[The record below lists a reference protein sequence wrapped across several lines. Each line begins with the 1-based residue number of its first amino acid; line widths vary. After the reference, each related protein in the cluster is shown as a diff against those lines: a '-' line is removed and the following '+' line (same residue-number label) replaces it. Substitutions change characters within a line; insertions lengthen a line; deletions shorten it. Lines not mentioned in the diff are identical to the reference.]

1 MRAIALLIA
10 GFSLL
15 LDGGVQGAIY
25 REAPTLPLSGTRIVR
40 VGTEA
45 QLQAAMGN
53 LRSGDTIL
61 LSNGLYQLT
70 SHLII
75 NGRNNVTIRGEAG
88 STNVVLAGKG
98 MDNRNHGGVL
108 HGVWANGTNTT
119 IAHLTIRETYDNPI
133 IFNSPA
139 QAPRVYAVRLIDAGS
154 QFIKSN
160 PTDVNAGRG
169 VNDGRVEHCWF
180 EYTGRPPN
188 DHGAGVGYFNG
199 ISAHAAHNW
208 VVRANVFKNL
218 HNPDGTAYPW
228 NPAVLFWRNSSNT
241 VTEGNVFINVDRAV
255 AYGLDNSVPYRDHSG
270 GIVRNNFIYLEP
282 GFFSASR
289 KSSADGMIIVWNSP
303 DTLVDHNTILVNGNA
318 PAGIEFR
325 FATTVNATARNNLAD
340 VGNRIRD
347 SAVMQQSGNVN
358 TARTNWFVIAAL
370 GDLHLS
376 PATTN
381 AIDKATPLNTV
392 TNDFDG
398 EFRAPTN
405 GKVDVGADEF
415 SMLERPRIL
424 DFAMEG
430 VDAKLQFTTT
440 ANVEYAVEWTDILGS
455 SWITVASNLVGDGSV
470 KEFTDVDA
478 ADARARFYRVRF
490 ELP

>member
-1 MRAIALLIA
+1 MRATLLFIVY
-10 GFSLL
+10 SLL
-15 LDGGVQGAIY
+15 LDSALQASVFP
-25 REAPTLPLSGTRIVR
+25 EAPTLPLTGTRIVR

-61 LSNGLYQLT
+61 LSNGVYHLT

-75 NGRNNVTIRGEAG
+75 NGRNNVTIRGENG
-88 STNVVLAGKG
+88 STNVALAGKG

-108 HGVWANGTNTT
+108 HGVWSNGTNTT
-119 IAHLTIRETYDNPI
+119 VAHLTIRETYDNPI

-139 QAPRVYAVRLIDAGS
+139 QGPRVYSVRLIDAGS

-160 PTDVNAGRG
+160 PTDVDAGRG
-169 VNDGRVEHCWF
+169 VNEGRVEHSWF
-180 EYTGRPPN
+180 EYTVRPPN

-199 ISAHAAHNW
+199 ISAHAARNW

-218 HNPDGTAYPW
+218 HNPDGSAYPW

-289 KSSADGMIIVWNSP
+289 KASADGMIIVWNSP
-303 DTLVDHNTILVNGNA
+303 GTQVDHNTIQVNGNA

-325 FATTVNATARNNLAD
+325 FATTVNTTARNNLAD
-340 VGNRIRD
+340 VGNRSRD
-347 SAVMQQSGNVN
+347 SAIMQQSGNLN
-358 TARTNWFVIAAL
+358 TARTNWFVNPAL

-376 PATTN
+376 PAATN
-381 AIDKATPLNTV
+381 AIDKATLLNTV

-398 EFRAPTN
+398 VLRTPTN

-415 SMLERPRIL
+415 SVLERPRIL
-424 DFAMEG
+424 DVAVEG
-430 VDAKLQFTTT
+430 VDARFQFTTA
-440 ANVEYAVEWTDILGS
+440 ANVEYAVDRADLLGS
-455 SWITVASNLVGDGSV
+455 SWMTVASNLLGDGSV
-470 KEFTDVDA
+470 KEFTDLGA
-478 ADARARFYRVRF
+478 ADASARFYRVRF
-490 ELP
+490 DFRR